1 MSTTLKICFKPHEK
15 VLLLEDS
22 DARIKWFRER
32 VPENS
37 LTVVSTV
44 NDAIAAMA
52 TNVFDIMFLDHD
64 LGFLD
69 QFGRP
74 DANKGDGTQF
84 SKHLA
89 ETGFIAKFV
98 VIHSWNPRG
107 AKRMKE
113 SLPDAIVAPWG
124 KFEIDLIQE
133 IYVI

>member
-69 QFGRP
+69 
-74 DANKGDGTQF
+74 
-84 SKHLA
+84 
-89 ETGFIAKFV
+89 
-98 VIHSWNPRG
+98 
-107 AKRMKE
+107 
-113 SLPDAIVAPWG
+113 
-124 KFEIDLIQE
+124 
-133 IYVI
+133 